1 MELARGTGERLHV
14 IEGLTYF
21 SASRLRLQVV
31 PFRVAQSPFA
41 IISSKPSILDSRS
54 SSLFSRTSKR
64 RSRESMLRF
73 KASIRDSK
81 GPSLHLSTVRKQRTS
96 PWSARCVPL
105 SMPPSASQDIQMN
118 TSSSSDDQSLH
129 MLVNMLE

>member
-1 MELARGTGERLHV
+1 MELARGTGERLPV
-14 IEGLTYF
+14 IEGLTH
-21 SASRLRLQVV
+21 SRTSCLRLQVV
-31 PFRVAQSPFA
+31 VFRVAQSPFA
-41 IISSKPSILDSRS
+41 IISSNPSILDSRC

-73 KASIRDSK
+73 KASIRDSE
-81 GPSLHLSTVRKQRTS
+81 GASLHRSAVRKQRTS
-96 PWSARCVPL
+96 PWSARCVLL

-129 MLVNMLE
+129 MLANMLE